1 MANPIDNDGSIL
13 DSDSYASVAD
23 SPQEDA
29 RRREE
34 NHRRWENVRITQDLS
49 QDPNGI
55 LSFLLVL
62 FTNVTDENGQ
72 KLINDDMLQ
81 QLSDALGIDLADMQ
95 ASVDGISTRSL
106 TPRQAAEDTFSR
118 VDQNNVDWSRA
129 PDVNMSDIIRSNNS
143 PTLLHPGLVERMEDD
158 PTVRQYV
165 QWTLEAAER
174 EGLDGNL
181 LANQYWQE
189 SRFNPNAESGA
200 GARGIAQFMPFH
212 EGKWGLENRS
222 DFYDARTS
230 IEAGARFM
238 GHLTEKL
245 GSQELALVAYNGG
258 EKAIDYV
265 DRNTSGDGVSI
276 AQWMGFMEQERAEK
290 GIGAS
295 NLWRNQTFGYVAKI
309 DSDYWDADQI
319 ALARSQQ
326 SELSAQFAMGGVEE
340 NDPAQPNPLVDA
352 FDGKGRDE
360 TLTSDETLIV
370 STSTANPT
378 VAPA

>member
-165 QWTLEAAER
+165 QWTLEAAKR

-290 GIGAS
+290 GVGAS

-340 NDPAQPNPLVDA
+340 NDPAQPNPLVDS
-352 FDGKGRDE
+352 FDGQGRDE
-360 TLTSDETLIV
+360 TLTSDETLVV

>member
-370 STSTANPT
+370 STSTANPA